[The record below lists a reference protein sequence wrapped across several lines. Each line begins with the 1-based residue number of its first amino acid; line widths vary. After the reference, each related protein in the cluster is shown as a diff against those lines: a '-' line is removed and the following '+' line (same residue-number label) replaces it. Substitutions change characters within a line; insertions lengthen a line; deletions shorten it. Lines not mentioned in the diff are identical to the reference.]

1 MATVN
6 PSNIKTLDQWVNAY
20 TKYKNV
26 VLDNDGSFLVLDP
39 KLLRE
44 DPERARKEPAIRIK
58 HTYGKDALIALA
70 QGDTEIRTEALET
83 LSKAVDAIKKDTA
96 ESLRSFTSTEQQL
109 LEITDAHR
117 QAKTEAQRLNTLSQ
131 WALTTNTMMDEGEK
145 YSQSRTPLRHVK
157 MLYGIPKKN
166 IDYTTNDERAV
177 PSLMVLQPQ
186 RIGRL
191 TVEDT
196 A

>member
-20 TKYKNV
+20 TKYRNV
-26 VLDNDGSFLVLDP
+26 KLDTDGSFLVLDP
-39 KLLRE
+39 QLFRE
-44 DPERARKEPAIRIK
+44 DPARARKEPVVHIK
-58 HTYGKDALIALA
+58 HVYSKDALIALA

-83 LSKAVDAIKKDTA
+83 IAKALEDIKKETG
-96 ESLRSFTSTEQQL
+96 ESFRGFSSAEQQL
-109 LEITDAHR
+109 LEATDAHR
-117 QAKTEAQRLNTLSQ
+117 IARTKTQRMM
-131 WALTTNTMMDEGEK
+131 ALQEVALKTKLMMDEGAK
-145 YSQSRTPLRHVK
+145 YSESRTPLRHVK
-157 MLYGIPKKN
+157 MLYGIPRN
-166 IDYTTNDERAV
+166 HIDYTTNDERAI

-186 RIGRL
+186 RIGHL